1 MNNKLLGIVLIV
13 VGMALA
19 LWGYNVFDS
28 AGAQFSRA
36 LNGDTP
42 IEAWLGMVGGVICI
56 AVGLGKIR

>member
-28 AGAQFSRA
+28 ASAQVSRA
-36 LNGDTP
+36 INGDTP

-56 AVGLGKIR
+56 AVGFGKLR

>member
-28 AGAQFSRA
+28 TSAQVSRA
-36 LNGDTP
+36 INGDTP

-56 AVGLGKIR
+56 AVGFGKLR